1 MVLVTRKVLVM
12 ASILFFGDVME
23 TAWFLSCTVMII
35 ALLLHSFAT
44 PYEDALIDWCEFF
57 ALMSTLFTFMSAVVI
72 KEFNDPSSTDANG
85 SKETALM
92 GALEVVIIFLTFA
105 NTITGAVINYRI
117 VRHVYVDEGDGE
129 SDYRVKLIKG
139 HLEDA
144 KEQVEDLERVYEAV
158 LDQEKSSREHRVA
171 MEQMKDDFEAQ
182 RRAESDNETFEDEAT
197 TGSEGGATGME
208 HFANPLGKDDEEVP
222 ADDVDQ
228 TDPPYRSD

>member
-23 TAWFLSCTVMII
+23 TAWFLSCIVMIV

-57 ALMSTLFTFMSAVVI
+57 ALMSTLFTYMSAVVI
-72 KEFNDPSSTDANG
+72 DEFNDPSNSDTSD

-92 GALEVVIIFLTFA
+92 NALEVVIIFLTFA
-105 NTITGAVINYRI
+105 NTITGVVINYHI

-129 SDYRVKLIKG
+129 SDYRVKLIEG
-139 HLEDA
+139 HLGDA
-144 KEQVEDLERVYEAV
+144 KREVKDLERVYEEA
-158 LDQEKSSREHRVA
+158 LDRAKTLHEHREA
-171 MEQMKDDFEAQ
+171 MKQMKDDFEAQ
-182 RRAESDNETFEDEAT
+182 RAEKTIEDDAK
-197 TGSEGGATGME
+197 TGMQGDATAME
-208 HFANPLGKDDEEVP
+208 QFANPLGKDDEELP
-222 ADDVDQ
+222 ADDIHVDQ

>member
-57 ALMSTLFTFMSAVVI
+57 ALMSTLFTYMSAVVI
-72 KEFNDPSSTDANG
+72 DEFNDPSNSDTNG
-85 SKETALM
+85 SEETALM
-92 GALEVVIIFLTFA
+92 NALEVVIIFLTFA
-105 NTITGAVINYRI
+105 VFLTGAVINYRI
-117 VRHVYVDEGDGE
+117 VKHVYVDEGDGE
-129 SDYRVKLIKG
+129 SDYRVKLIEG

-144 KEQVEDLERVYEAV
+144 EKQVEDLKRVYEEA
-158 LDQEKSSREHRVA
+158 LDDAKSLHEHRVA

-182 RRAESDNETFEDEAT
+182 QRAELDNETFEDEAT
-197 TGSEGGATGME
+197 IGTQGDATGME
-208 HFANPLGKDDEEVP
+208 QFANPLGKDDEEVP
-222 ADDVDQ
+222 ADG
-228 TDPPYRSD
+228 R